1 MKGLKCAITVLR
13 FHGSQLEVHSEE
25 TTDQIS
31 RETSKLVLAILE
43 KGVAES
49 AADIYDDDEIEPAT
63 ENEIKK
69 YTVNGTKERRRN
81 LTGDEDSYN
90 KLPYELS
97 TKNVL
102 SEIPVPLRHL
112 VPGANSELVEKAR
125 SIVEKPVKQHK
136 IFVVF
141 GQYNSVKRALKR
153 RGWLEKPCDCCRV
166 PRTAANAKKICDSDV
181 SNHVKVGSV
190 ADNAKLDLDSIISK
204 LLIGVSPNLLWCTQ
218 RNKIEWKRLK
228 REQAVNK
235 FPHAH
240 FTTKIGIHSCLQ
252 NCHWFTNFSMNSFF
266 PRCYQV
272 RICQTNIQ
280 SKRKY
285 FKQNLD

>member
-1 MKGLKCAITVLR
+1 
-13 FHGSQLEVHSEE
+13 
-25 TTDQIS
+25 
-31 RETSKLVLAILE
+31 
-43 KGVAES
+43 
-49 AADIYDDDEIEPAT
+49 
-63 ENEIKK
+63 
-69 YTVNGTKERRRN
+69 
-81 LTGDEDSYN
+81 
-90 KLPYELS
+90 
-97 TKNVL
+97 
-102 SEIPVPLRHL
+102 
-112 VPGANSELVEKAR
+112 VEKA
-125 SIVEKPVKQHK
+125 VKQHK

-181 SNHVKVGSV
+181 SNHVRAGNV

-252 NCHWFTNFSMNSFF
+252 NLHWFTNFSMNSFF

-272 RICQTNIQ
+272 RFRQTNI
-280 SKRKY
+280 
-285 FKQNLD
+285 

>member
-1 MKGLKCAITVLR
+1 M
-13 FHGSQLEVHSEE
+13 
-25 TTDQIS
+25 
-31 RETSKLVLAILE
+31 LAILE
-43 KGVAES
+43 KEVAES
-49 AADIYDDDEIEPAT
+49 AADIYDDDQIDPPT
-63 ENEIKK
+63 ETEIKK
-69 YTVNGTKERRRN
+69 FTANENKARSRRP
-81 LTGDEDSYN
+81 TGDDESFN

-97 TKNVL
+97 TKNVPT
-102 SEIPVPLRHL
+102 EIPVPLRYL
-112 VPGANSELVEKAR
+112 VPGASSELVEKAR
-125 SIVEKPVKQHK
+125 SIVEKAVKQHK

-166 PRTAANAKKICDSDV
+166 PRTAANAKKICDSDG

-252 NCHWFTNFSMNSFF
+252 NLHWFTNFSMNSFF

-272 RICQTNIQ
+272 STNRITHKVN
-280 SKRKY
+280 
-285 FKQNLD
+285 